1 MSAGRIANGPWL
13 LAPTPHQI
21 TIVWETEQPEE
32 LYLLCQQKGEA
43 PQQLIPVMEQEPAC
57 PDNKNGYCLYTVV
70 LSHLMSDTLYEYAIC
85 DSAGELMSSS
95 FTTLSENPEC
105 ARFVTISDSHLFY
118 TSEAFAN
125 MLKRYRPDMLLHGG
139 DISFG
144 TGYQHEQYVNN
155 WFSRLGNELRW
166 LPAYYIVGN
175 HDDGPFF
182 DLLFASRQGKSV
194 NSPDGGFTFSFDYG
208 PVHIVMVNS
217 NPWGLFEMNAVNSG
231 LEADDILQNKIRTSL
246 EWIEQD
252 LMSASA
258 RKAAWRIV
266 VTHHPYTDEFNNRY
280 IAPLAERCNVNLVI
294 GGHLHYYIKSVSVNP
309 AIGAGTVYVCQGST
323 QDPAAEIDFG
333 SEGKRLLGDFP
344 EVVAMGN
351 SNYGVLEAT
360 RDELVYRIY
369 GFQPGE
375 QDKLVD
381 TICLKHSEP
390 QVEILEPNICS
401 LDENGMVEIKAVV
414 CNKGQSP
421 SAVVLPVED
430 DGLCQ
435 DIYFF
440 GKSPD
445 SRVVVLDPSE
455 KRLVV
460 AYYQAQG
467 EGKHNIRVNNVEQE
481 ITVHTGLNVGYE
493 HFQAFVGKGPEAN
506 CLMAGMEVVNFLDKS
521 VTATIPMYVNK
532 KVVETQ
538 ELSVQPH
545 ERRYVEF
552 CYRVDRGGE
561 YLVGLGDQL
570 QKKVFVEGGIQ
581 SIPRIHDRSGNGH
594 DALLHGSPRL
604 IKENGKTLIQLDH
617 PGDYIE
623 IPASSDFVAEQG
635 FTGIVSAKVDRLAR
649 TDEMGHNPIM
659 VRGKS
664 VGWGATYFLRMVIER
679 NGGLKWGTCHGITEY
694 SWQGG
699 EAAVGRLA
707 QYTLSFDKS
716 TGGTSYVDDKQ
727 VAHIAGIE
735 ADSCLRQWEKEPIF
749 VGYSYIGHV
758 IPELGRPKYYTHLA
772 GAIGQV
778 RFYRCALTEEE
789 NKQVLSFPDSAGP
802 HSEDM
807 AVWLDFDNI
816 ETVGRHITEW
826 RHPTVYCKSYLAEK
840 KFWSF
845 TTLNADVHI
854 PGDASL
860 KLVVEVSDDRVSIK
874 ERMAVTLH
882 DGMNTVMLSK
892 LPQAQFMRITTD
904 FFAVV
909 GSDGVFAPRVNFYEV
924 AASNGLEITKFIWAT
939 QPDWER
945 GTFSGAVGFEPAE
958 RLRDFPEYTDV
969 IHG

>member
-1 MSAGRIANGPWL
+1 MSVGRIANGPWL

-32 LYLLCQQKGEA
+32 LYLLYQQKGEA
-43 PQQLIPVMEQEPAC
+43 PQQMIPVKEQEPAC
-57 PDNKNGYCLYTVV
+57 PDNIKGYCLYTVV
-70 LSHLMSDTLYEYAIC
+70 LSNLMSGTLYEYAIC
-85 DSAGELMSSS
+85 DSEGELMSSS

-231 LEADDILQNKIRTSL
+231 LEADDILRSRIRTSL

-252 LMSASA
+252 LLSDAARNAS
-258 RKAAWRIV
+258 WRIMI
-266 VTHHPYTDEFNNRY
+266 THHPYTDEFNNRY

-294 GGHLHYYIKSVSVNP
+294 GGHLHYYIKSVSADSEV
-309 AIGAGTVYVCQGST
+309 GAQTVYVCQGST

-351 SNYGVLEAT
+351 SNYGILEAT
-360 RDELVYRIY
+360 KDELAYRIY
-369 GFQPGE
+369 GFQSGE

-381 TICLKHSEP
+381 TICLKHSDP
-390 QVEILEPNICS
+390 QVEILEPNIFH
-401 LDENGMVEIKAVV
+401 LDESGMVEIKAVA

-421 SAVVLPVED
+421 AAVVLPVED
-430 DGLCQ
+430 NGLRQ

-445 SRVVVLDPSE
+445 SRVVVLESGE
-455 KRLVV
+455 KRQVI
-460 AYYQAQG
+460 AFYQVQG
-467 EGKHNIRVNNVEQE
+467 AGKHRLRVLDAEQE
-481 ITVHTGLNVGYE
+481 VTVDDAVTVSYE
-493 HFQAFVGKGPEAN
+493 HFSAFAGRGPAGECLVACAEATN
-506 CLMAGMEVVNFLDKS
+506 LLDKD
-521 VTATIPMYVNK
+521 VTVTVPMYVNENL
-532 KVVETQ
+532 VETKRIS
-538 ELSVQPH
+538 LHSY
-545 ERRYVEF
+545 ERRLVEF
-552 CYRVDRGGE
+552 CYRIERGGE
-561 YLVGLGDQL
+561 YLVSLGAQL
-570 QKKVFVEGGIQ
+570 SKKVFVEEGIC
-581 SIPRIHDRSGNGH
+581 SIPRLHDRSGNGH

-623 IPASSDFVAEQG
+623 IPASPDLIAEQG
-635 FTGIVSAKVDRLAR
+635 FTGIVGAKVDRLAR
-649 TDEMGHNPIM
+649 PDEMGHNPIM

-699 EAAVGRLA
+699 EAAVGRLT
-707 QYTLSFDKS
+707 QYTLSFDK
-716 TGGTSYVDDKQ
+716 TRGGTSYVDDEA

-735 ADSCLRQWEKEPIF
+735 ADSCLRQWENEPIF

-758 IPELGRPKYYTHLA
+758 IPELGRPKYYTHLT

-778 RFYRCALTEEE
+778 RFYKCALTAED
-789 NKQVLSFPDSAGP
+789 NMQVLSFPDSAGP

-826 RHPTVYCKSYLAEK
+826 RHPAVYCKSYLAEK
-840 KFWSF
+840 RFWHF
-845 TTLNADVHI
+845 TTLKADVRI

-860 KLVVEVSDDRVSIK
+860 QLVVEVSDDRVSIK
-874 ERMAVTLH
+874 ERMAIALH
-882 DGMNTVMLSK
+882 DGINTVILSK
-892 LPQAQFMRITTD
+892 LPQAQFIRLTTELT
-904 FFAVV
+904 AVV
-909 GSDGVFAPRVNFYEV
+909 EGDGVFAPKVNSYEV
-924 AASNGLEITKFIWAT
+924 VASNGLEMTKIIWAT
-939 QPDWER
+939 RWDWEK
-945 GTFSGAVGFEPAE
+945 GTFNGAVGFEPVE